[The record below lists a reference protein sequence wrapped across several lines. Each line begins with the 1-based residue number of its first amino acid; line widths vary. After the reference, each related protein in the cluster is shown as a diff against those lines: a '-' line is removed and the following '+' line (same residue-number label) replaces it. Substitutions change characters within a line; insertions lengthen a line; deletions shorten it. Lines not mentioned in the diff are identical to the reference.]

1 MGNIKVISL
10 ILIFT
15 FSISFFGYPLSIVD
29 AQKDYLY
36 GNYDQAI
43 AKALKLSDSDEV
55 VYFLGLAYMK
65 TANYPKARLYF
76 RKVIRRYSKSK
87 FYDLS
92 MVKLA
97 DTYFFEKDY
106 SQARAL
112 YLEIEERDPNCN
124 TMPLVFLRLAQIASR
139 QGAWSEK
146 GKYLRKIKNKYPKS
160 SEMEF
165 VRVLEELG
173 DFFTIQVGAFSVRAN
188 ALLLVDELSARGGS
202 TLGGEDEYSSYI
214 VKEKKGSYLLYKVR
228 VGKFRKRYD
237 AEKAF
242 SNLLDKGYPA
252 KIYP

>member
-1 MGNIKVISL
+1 MRVISL
-10 ILIFT
+10 VLVFA
-15 FSISFFGYPLSIVD
+15 FSISFLGYSLSITD
-29 AQKDYLY
+29 SHKDYLY

-43 AKALKLSDSDEV
+43 AKALKLPDSDEAM
-55 VYFLGLAYMK
+55 YFLGLAYMK
-65 TANYPKARLYF
+65 MDNYSKARPFF
-76 RKVIRRYSKSK
+76 RKLIRRYPQSK
-87 FYDLS
+87 FYDFS

-106 SQARAL
+106 SQAKAL
-112 YLEIEERDPNCN
+112 YFELEERDPNCN
-124 TMPLVFLRLAQIASR
+124 TIPLVFLRLAQIASR

-146 GKYLRKIKNKYPKS
+146 GKYLRKIKNKYSKS

-165 VRVLEELG
+165 VKVLEDLG

-188 ALLLVDELSARGGS
+188 ALLLVDELK
-202 TLGGEDEYSSYI
+202 DEHSPYI

-228 VGKFRKRYD
+228 VGKFKKRYD
-237 AEKAF
+237 AERAF